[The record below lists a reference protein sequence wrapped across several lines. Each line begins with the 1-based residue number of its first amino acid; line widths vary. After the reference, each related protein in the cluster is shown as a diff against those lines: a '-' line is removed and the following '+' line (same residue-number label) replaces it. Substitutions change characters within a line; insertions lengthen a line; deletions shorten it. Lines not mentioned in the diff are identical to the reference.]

1 MKTSKLLQL
10 VLIGVISMAALFG
23 CAPAPAAAPA
33 TLAPAA
39 TVAATAPAAKKFK
52 VAMVTSGPTN
62 DQGWNY
68 DALRGIQAIRDE
80 LGWEMAYSEN
90 VAVAQQVN
98 VLRQYA
104 QQDYDLIFAHGY
116 EWGDSLTAVAK
127 DFPDVM
133 FAQINSTTEGAN
145 IVGTSFKYGELGYF
159 TGMAAGLMTKN
170 NKIGVVAAQDAP
182 QVTADTDTMKL
193 GAQAVNPE
201 ADVNVSF
208 VGSWDDVVKGQQVV
222 QAQIDRGVDILII
235 MGNAFTPPA
244 IQLAKEKGI
253 KVIAGWTIEAYPLAP
268 DTVITSGIQDIPDV
282 YLGVAQQFQ
291 DGKLKG
297 NTTNV
302 YGWKENAQ
310 FLGQWGDFVP
320 QDVKDKVQN
329 AIDDYLA
336 GKLDIGV
343 K

>member
-1 MKTSKLLQL
+1 MKSGKLLHTA
-10 VLIGVISMAALFG
+10 LIGAMAAIIVFG
-23 CAPAPAAAPA
+23 GATSAAAA
-33 TLAPAA
+33 T
-39 TVAATAPAAKKFK
+39 AAKKFK

-68 DALRGIQAIRDE
+68 DALRGIQLIRDK
-80 LGWEMAYSEN
+80 LGWEIAYSEN

-104 QQDYDLIFAHGY
+104 QQGYDLVFAHGY
-116 EWGDSLTAVAK
+116 EWGDSLVAVAK
-127 DFPDVM
+127 DFPNVM
-133 FAQINSTTEGAN
+133 FAQINSTTQGVN

-159 TGMAAGLMTKN
+159 TGMAAGQMTKN

-182 QVTADTDTMKL
+182 QVTADTDTMKT
-193 GAQAVNPE
+193 GALSVNPK
-201 ADVNVSF
+201 ADVKVSF
-208 VGSWDDVVKGQQVV
+208 VGSWDDMVKGQQVV

-244 IQLAKEKGI
+244 IKLAKAKGI

-268 DTVITSGIQDIPDV
+268 DTIITSGIQDIPSV
-282 YLGVAQQFQ
+282 YLGVAQQYQ

-302 YGWKENAQ
+302 YGWKEKAQ
-310 FLGQWGDFVP
+310 FLGKWGDFVP
-320 QDVKDKVQN
+320 QKVKDTVQK
-329 AIDDYLA
+329 AIARYLA
-336 GKLDIGV
+336 GTLDIVG